1 MAPTYDKEMFNM
13 STSVN
18 KALNPMEAPLKM
30 KHARFI
36 IITTHRVKE
45 AKSLWMIFTRQPLME
60 NRFTAWK
67 FCHLLH
73 KVLREGHASTVKDSL
88 MHKKMIL
95 EMGKLWGH
103 LQDGVG
109 NCIQAYS
116 KLIVTKLEFHEK
128 NILFPGSLLIDFKEI
143 EKAAVDDINIYF
155 QLCVEIFDY
164 LDEILEV
171 QSRVFTSIN
180 AYRMSS
186 MTPQGQ
192 CRLAPLITLIQDSNP
207 LYDLCVRVMF
217 KLHDKLPND
226 ILTGHRDRFRE
237 LFFKIKAFYDNVR
250 PLQYFSDL
258 IQVPHLPESAPNFTS
273 KVDFGSY
280 VPPVMYVQPDPEPP
294 METLVDTSISQESIT
309 TPTPTATRTEIVDN
323 ASLQNT
329 IRDYEY
335 ALQDVQS
342 ELVTLRQNSEMRERN
357 YEHELTRLKNEIAG
371 LTSELTHS
379 KEICANMQALKD
391 SLEQKLIETPILLQK
406 ATEEE
411 QKAKISE
418 EKFSKLKAMYTQI
431 RDEHINLLRQ
441 HGESTKNL
449 NREKHINTELQDEV
463 SSLKSQISKI
473 KEELEKSEKI
483 STEKLAL
490 ATEIETVSQDFQ
502 RLQRE
507 HEKLRKE
514 YQRFS
519 DNKNSEIAE
528 LTVKAVQLQ
537 TESVALLESQL
548 KVAELEG
555 KLNTMNDAFTKTQ
568 MDHCVMVEE
577 LKRELE
583 NKKDN
588 ISELQTRHEREI
600 TEKVKKIKEL
610 EMGLNYVQ
618 QNLRENEIFVANL
631 EIKQRESIEKLQDY
645 QEQKSNLEAKL
656 IAASTAI
663 ETEVEARRESEMKCE
678 IKLNSLYQKVLN
690 TIELATE
697 AKVNEVNQ
705 PNFDKTIKLVGDM
718 EKILEQTSS
727 IYEKFVE
734 NKQLIDDVTQLTI
747 FLGCVFL
754 MLHEQCLL
762 IYNTT
767 TDIGKG
773 EDIYNQINSVK
784 DPLLTLFQQIKTVED
799 ITKTKHSIVE
809 TKQKLSALNKS
820 VAELNKSSSN
830 HMELGDLVENE
841 LAVMDKAIEEA
852 AEKFVE
858 LLSSA
863 RSKDEGIKLEVN
875 EKILDACT
883 FLMKCIKLLIRKAK
897 ALQEEIVSAGRGTT
911 SVKEFYKRN
920 SQWTEGLIS
929 ASKSVAK
936 GANLLVEAA
945 NKAIVSE
952 STQNFELIV
961 AAQEIAACTA
971 QLVIAS
977 KVKAPKESQKLGDLT
992 KASRDV
998 SQATGQVVAT
1008 VKDCNQSLEQ
1018 LQEVD
1023 FTKLTSSQAKTMEME
1038 IHVKVLELEQALQ
1051 MQRLKLASFRRKHY
1065 QNSDD

>member
-13 STSVN
+13 SISVN

-73 KVLREGHASTVKDSL
+73 KVLREGHASTIKDSQT
-88 MHKKMIL
+88 HKKMIL

-143 EKAAVDDINIYF
+143 EKAAGDDINIYF

-164 LDEILEV
+164 LDDILEV

-180 AYRMSS
+180 VYRMSS

-237 LFFKIKAFYDNVR
+237 LFFKIKTFYDNVR

-294 METLVDTSISQESIT
+294 METLVDTSISQESVT
-309 TPTPTATRTEIVDN
+309 TPTATGTEVVDN

-335 ALQDVQS
+335 ALQDMQT

-357 YEHELTRLKNEIAG
+357 YEHELTRLRNEITG

-411 QKAKISE
+411 QKAKTSE

-449 NREKHINTELQDEV
+449 NREKHINTELQNEV
-463 SSLKSQISKI
+463 SSLKSQIGEI
-473 KEELEKSEKI
+473 KGELEKSEKI
-483 STEKLAL
+483 TTEKLAL
-490 ATEIETVSQDFQ
+490 ATEIETVSQDYQ
-502 RLQRE
+502 KLQRE
-507 HEKLRKE
+507 HEELRKE

-519 DNKNSEIAE
+519 NNKKSEIAE

-537 TESVALLESQL
+537 TESVALLGSQS

-568 MDHCVMVEE
+568 MEHSVMVEE
-577 LKRELE
+577 LKRDIE
-583 NKKDN
+583 NKNYN
-588 ISELQTRHEREI
+588 ISELQTIHKREI
-600 TEKVKKIKEL
+600 TEKVDKIKEL
-610 EMGLNYVQ
+610 ELGLNNVEQ
-618 QNLRENEIFVANL
+618 TLRENKILVANL
-631 EIKQRESIEKLQDY
+631 EIEQRANIEKLQEY

-656 IAASTAI
+656 IAANTAI
-663 ETEVEARRESEMKCE
+663 EMEIGAKRESEMKYE
-678 IKLNSLYQKVLN
+678 NKLNSLYQKVLN
-690 TIELATE
+690 TIIFVTE

-727 IYEKFVE
+727 IYGKFVE
-734 NKQLIDDVTQLTI
+734 NKQLIDDVTQQTI
-747 FLGCVFL
+747 FLGCIFI

-784 DPLLTLFQQIKTVED
+784 DPLLTLFQQIKTIED
-799 ITKTKHSIVE
+799 ITKIKHSIVE

-820 VAELNKSSSN
+820 VSDLNKSSSN
-830 HMELGDLVENE
+830 HVELGDLVENE
-841 LAVMDKAIEEA
+841 LAEMDKAIEEA

-883 FLMKCIKLLIRKAK
+883 FLMQCIKLLIRKAK

-911 SVKEFYKRN
+911 SIKEFYKRN

>member
-1 MAPTYDKEMFNM
+1 MAPTYDKEMYNM
-13 STSVN
+13 SVSVN

-73 KVLREGHASTVKDSL
+73 KVLREGHTSTIKDSQT
-88 MHKKMIL
+88 HKKMIL

-128 NILFPGSLLIDFKEI
+128 NVLFPGSLFVDFKEI
-143 EKAAVDDINIYF
+143 EKAASDDINIYF

-226 ILTGHRDRFRE
+226 ILNGHRDRFRE
-237 LFFKIKAFYDNVR
+237 LFFKIRTFYENVR

-294 METLVDTSISQESIT
+294 MDNLVDTSISEEATMS
-309 TPTPTATRTEIVDN
+309 PTSAAGTEMVDN
-323 ASLQNT
+323 ASLQST
-329 IRDYEY
+329 IRDYEF
-335 ALQDVQS
+335 ALQDCQT
-342 ELVTLRQNSEMRERN
+342 ELITLKQN
-357 YEHELTRLKNEIAG
+357 YEIMERSYEREVSRLRNEITG
-371 LTSELTHS
+371 LTNELSHT
-379 KEICANMQALKD
+379 KEQCKNMQKINET
-391 SLEQKLIETPILLQK
+391 LEQKMVEAPILVQK

-411 QKAKISE
+411 QKAKASE

-441 HGESTKNL
+441 HGDTTKSL
-449 NREKHINTELQDEV
+449 NREKQQNTELHTENER
-463 SSLKSQISKI
+463 LKLQINEMTGKV
-473 KEELEKSEKI
+473 KKSEVI
-483 STEKLAL
+483 DMEKRTLE
-490 ATEIETVSQDFQ
+490 TQIETLTFDYKN
-502 RLQRE
+502 LQRE
-507 HEKLRKE
+507 HEEFKQEQQKHATNRT
-514 YQRFS
+514 
-519 DNKNSEIAE
+519 NEIAE
-528 LTVKAVQLQ
+528 LSVKVLQLQ
-537 TESVALLESQL
+537 TERVALNESETKAIQLEVQ
-548 KVAELEG
+548 
-555 KLNTMNDAFTKTQ
+555 LNTLNDAFTKAKIEYATIL
-568 MDHCVMVEE
+568 DE
-577 LKRELE
+577 LKQKLDSKNDSFNEMLATHEKLMLEKAEHVKELE
-583 NKKDN
+583 YSLDVAKVDLKEKQKMLTNLENEQRSN
-588 ISELQTRHEREI
+588 IEKLQQLQEEKICLEIKLKEANTILEREI
-600 TEKVKKIKEL
+600 TDKRKNEENCKIK
-610 EMGLNYVQ
+610 
-618 QNLRENEIFVANL
+618 I
-631 EIKQRESIEKLQDY
+631 
-645 QEQKSNLEAKL
+645 
-656 IAASTAI
+656 
-663 ETEVEARRESEMKCE
+663 
-678 IKLNSLYQKVLN
+678 NSLYESVLK
-690 TIELATE
+690 TMEYVTE
-697 AKVNEVNQ
+697 TKINETNQ
-705 PNFDKTIKLVGDM
+705 PNFDKTIKLIADM
-718 EKILEQTSS
+718 VTLLDQTNDNYC
-727 IYEKFVE
+727 IFID
-734 NKQLIDDVTQLTI
+734 NKLPMDDVTGKTI
-747 FLGCVFL
+747 LLGCVFIT
-754 MLHEQCLL
+754 LHEQCLL

-773 EDIYNQINSVK
+773 EDIYNQINNVK
-784 DPLLTLFQQIKTVED
+784 DPLLSLYQSIKNRAD
-799 ITKTKHSIVE
+799 IPNVQHFIKE
-809 TKQKLSALNKS
+809 TKEKLNELNKS
-820 VAELNKSSSN
+820 VFELNKASRKN
-830 HMELGDLVENE
+830 IELGDLVENE
-841 LAVMDKAIEEA
+841 LAEMDKAIEEA
-852 AEKFVE
+852 AAKFVE
-858 LLSSA
+858 LLSNS
-863 RSKDEGIKLEVN
+863 RSKDDGIKLEVN

-883 FLMKCIKLLIRKAK
+883 FLMQCIKLLIRKAK
-897 ALQEEIVSAGRGTT
+897 ALQEEIVSAGRGNT
-911 SVKEFYKRN
+911 SIKEFYKRN

-929 ASKSVAK
+929 AAKSVAK

-945 NKAIVSE
+945 NKAIISE
-952 STQNFELIV
+952 STQSFEIIV

-977 KVKAPKESQKLGDLT
+977 KVKAPKESQKLSDLT

-1008 VKDCNQSLEQ
+1008 VKDCNQTLEQ
-1018 LQEVD
+1018 IQEID
-1023 FTKLTSSQAKTMEME
+1023 FTKFTSSQAKTMEME

-1065 QNSDD
+1065 QNSDV

>member
-335 ALQDVQS
+335 ALQDVQT

-357 YEHELTRLKNEIAG
+357 YEHELTRLRNEIAG

-379 KEICANMQALKD
+379 KEICANIQALKD

-418 EKFSKLKAMYTQI
+418 EKFCKLKAMYTQI

-441 HGESTKNL
+441 
-449 NREKHINTELQDEV
+449 
-463 SSLKSQISKI
+463 
-473 KEELEKSEKI
+473 
-483 STEKLAL
+483 
-490 ATEIETVSQDFQ
+490 
-502 RLQRE
+502 
-507 HEKLRKE
+507 
-514 YQRFS
+514 
-519 DNKNSEIAE
+519 
-528 LTVKAVQLQ
+528 
-537 TESVALLESQL
+537 
-548 KVAELEG
+548 
-555 KLNTMNDAFTKTQ
+555 
-568 MDHCVMVEE
+568 
-577 LKRELE
+577 
-583 NKKDN
+583 
-588 ISELQTRHEREI
+588 
-600 TEKVKKIKEL
+600 
-610 EMGLNYVQ
+610 
-618 QNLRENEIFVANL
+618 ENEIFVANL
-631 EIKQRESIEKLQDY
+631 EIKQRANIEKLQEY
-645 QEQKSNLEAKL
+645 QEHKNNLEAKL

-663 ETEVEARRESEMKCE
+663 ETEVQARQESEMKYE

-727 IYEKFVE
+727 IYGKFVE

-747 FLGCVFL
+747 FLGCVFI

-784 DPLLTLFQQIKTVED
+784 DPLLTLFQQIKTLED
-799 ITKTKHSIVE
+799 VTKTKHSIVE

-830 HMELGDLVENE
+830 HVELGDLVENE
-841 LAVMDKAIEEA
+841 LAEMDKAVEEA

-875 EKILDACT
+875 EKIIDACT

-998 SQATGQVVAT
+998 SQGTGQVVAT

>member
-13 STSVN
+13 SVSVN

-73 KVLREGHASTVKDSL
+73 KVLREGHASTIKDSQT
-88 MHKKMIL
+88 HKKMIL

-143 EKAAVDDINIYF
+143 EKAAGDDINIYF

-164 LDEILEV
+164 LDDILEV

-237 LFFKIKAFYDNVR
+237 LFFKIKTFYDNVR

-294 METLVDTSISQESIT
+294 METLVDTSISQESAAS
-309 TPTPTATRTEIVDN
+309 TPTATGTEVVDN

-335 ALQDVQS
+335 ALQDVQT
-342 ELVTLRQNSEMRERN
+342 ELVTLRQNAEMRERN
-357 YEHELTRLKNEIAG
+357 YEHEITRLRNEIAG
-371 LTSELTHS
+371 LNGELQHT
-379 KEICANMQALKD
+379 KEICANMQTMKD

-411 QKAKISE
+411 QKAKTSE

-449 NREKHINTELQDEV
+449 NREKHANTELQDEV
-463 SSLKSQISKI
+463 NNLKSQISEMKG
-473 KEELEKSEKI
+473 ELEKTEQI
-483 STEKLAL
+483 GTEKLAL
-490 ATEIETVSQDFQ
+490 TTEIETISQDYKK
-502 RLQRE
+502 LQRE
-507 HEKLRKE
+507 HEELRNE

-519 DNKNSEIAE
+519 QNKNSEIAE
-528 LTVKAVQLQ
+528 LSIKAVQLQ
-537 TESVALLESQL
+537 TESAALIESQS
-548 KVAELEG
+548 KVAQLEE
-555 KLNTMNDAFTKTQ
+555 KLNTLNDYFNKKQIENFSTI
-568 MDHCVMVEE
+568 EE
-577 LKRELE
+577 LKRDLE
-583 NKKDN
+583 NKNGDINKLQTTHQTE
-588 ISELQTRHEREI
+588 ISE
-600 TEKVKKIKEL
+600 KVHKIKEL
-610 EMGLNYVQ
+610 ELSLNNME
-618 QNLRENEIFVANL
+618 QNLGENKTLVVNL
-631 EIKQRESIEKLQDY
+631 EKEQLSNIEKLQEY
-645 QEQKSNLEAKL
+645 QEQKNNLETKLVTANTALEMEIAAKL
-656 IAASTAI
+656 
-663 ETEVEARRESEMKCE
+663 ESEKKYE
-678 IKLNSLYQKVLN
+678 NKLNSLYQKVLN
-690 TIELATE
+690 TIEVVTD

-718 EKILEQTSS
+718 EKILEQTDS
-727 IYEKFVE
+727 IYAQFVE
-734 NKQLIDDVTQLTI
+734 HKLLMDDVTQQTI
-747 FLGCVFL
+747 FLGCAFIT
-754 MLHEQCLL
+754 LHEQCLL

-773 EDIYNQINSVK
+773 EDIYNQINIVK
-784 DPLLTLFQQIKTVED
+784 DPLLTLFQQMKTIED
-799 ITKTKHSIVE
+799 VAKIKHSIVE

-820 VAELNKSSSN
+820 VTELNKSSSN
-830 HMELGDLVENE
+830 HVELGDLVENE
-841 LAVMDKAIEEA
+841 LAEMDKAIEEA
-852 AEKFVE
+852 AGKFVE

-883 FLMKCIKLLIRKAK
+883 FLMQCIKLLIRKAK

-911 SVKEFYKRN
+911 SIKEFYKRN

-929 ASKSVAK
+929 AAKSVAK

>member
-1 MAPTYDKEMFNM
+1 MAPTYDKEMYNM
-13 STSVN
+13 SVSVN

-73 KVLREGHASTVKDSL
+73 KVLREGHASTIKDSQT
-88 MHKKMIL
+88 HKKMIL

-143 EKAAVDDINIYF
+143 EKAASDDINIYF

-164 LDEILEV
+164 LDDILEV

-237 LFFKIKAFYDNVR
+237 LFFKIKTFYDNVR

-280 VPPVMYVQPDPEPP
+280 VPPVMYVQPDPEPA
-294 METLVDTSISQESIT
+294 MENLVDTSVSQESVS
-309 TPTPTATRTEIVDN
+309 TPTATASDIVDN
-323 ASLQNT
+323 AALQNT

-335 ALQDVQS
+335 ALQDVQT
-342 ELVTLRQNSEMRERN
+342 ELITCKQNHEMMERN
-357 YEHELTRLKNEIAG
+357 YERELKRLRNDIVG
-371 LTSELTHS
+371 LTSELTRS
-379 KEICANMQALKD
+379 KEICTNMQALKD
-391 SLEQKLIETPILLQK
+391 SLEQKLVETPILMQK

-411 QKAKISE
+411 QKAKTSE
-418 EKFSKLKAMYTQI
+418 EKFNKLKAMYTQI
-431 RDEHINLLRQ
+431 RDEHISLLRQ

-449 NREKHINTELQDEV
+449 NREKQTNGELQSEV
-463 SSLKSQISKI
+463 QRLKSQISEI
-473 KEELEKSEKI
+473 KDELASNEVI
-483 STEKLAL
+483 SAEKLAL
-490 ATEIETVSQDFQ
+490 ATQIENMSRDYQK
-502 RLQRE
+502 LE
-507 HEKLRKE
+507 HEHEELRKE
-514 YQRFS
+514 YQSFS
-519 DNKNSEIAE
+519 AKKNIE
-528 LTVKAVQLQ
+528 
-537 TESVALLESQL
+537 
-548 KVAELEG
+548 
-555 KLNTMNDAFTKTQ
+555 
-568 MDHCVMVEE
+568 
-577 LKRELE
+577 
-583 NKKDN
+583 
-588 ISELQTRHEREI
+588 ISELTTKAMQLQSAESAALIESESKVVKLEEQLNTLNTALTKKQEEYSVRVDELQRNLDSKNDNINELRTVHAEEI
-600 TEKVKKIKEL
+600 LQKVEKIKEL
-610 EMGLNYVQ
+610 ELNLHTMELNLKDNKVLVADLENVQ
-618 QNLRENEIFVANL
+618 RINIKKMQEFRELI
-631 EIKQRESIEKLQDY
+631 Q
-645 QEQKSNLEAKL
+645 NLEAKL
-656 IAASTAI
+656 NEANLATNL
-663 ETEVEARRESEMKCE
+663 EVEAKRKSEESYENK
-678 IKLNSLYQKVLN
+678 ITSLYQSVLK
-690 TIELATE
+690 TMEFITE

-705 PNFDKTIKLVGDM
+705 PNFDKTIKLISEM
-718 EKILEQTSS
+718 EELIHQTHNA
-727 IYEKFVE
+727 YGQFVSD
-734 NKQLIDDVTQLTI
+734 KLFIDIVTQKTI
-747 FLGCVFL
+747 LLGCVFTT
-754 MLHEQCLL
+754 LHEQCLL

-773 EDIYNQINSVK
+773 EDIHNQINGVK
-784 DPLLTLFQQIKTVED
+784 DPLLSLFQLIKNNED
-799 ITKTKHSIVE
+799 VSKIQHSISE
-809 TKQKLSALNKS
+809 IKQKLRALNES
-820 VAELNKSSSN
+820 VTELNKANSKN
-830 HMELGDLVENE
+830 IDLGDLVENE
-841 LAVMDKAIEEA
+841 LAEMDKAIEEA
-852 AEKFVE
+852 AVKFVE

-863 RSKDEGIKLEVN
+863 RSKDDGIKLEVN

-883 FLMKCIKLLIRKAK
+883 SLMHCIKLLIRKAK
-897 ALQEEIVSAGRGTT
+897 ALQAEIVSAGRGTT
-911 SVKEFYKRN
+911 SIKEFYKRN

-929 ASKSVAK
+929 AAKSVAK

-945 NKAIVSE
+945 NKAIISE
-952 STQNFELIV
+952 SAQNFEIIV

-977 KVKAPKESQKLGDLT
+977 KVKAPKESQKLVDLT

>member
-13 STSVN
+13 SISVN

-73 KVLREGHASTVKDSL
+73 KVLREGHASAIKDSQT
-88 MHKKMIL
+88 HKKMIL

-128 NILFPGSLLIDFKEI
+128 NVLFPGSLLIDFKEI
-143 EKAAVDDINIYF
+143 EKAASDDINIYF

-164 LDEILEV
+164 LDDILEV

-237 LFFKIKAFYDNVR
+237 LFFKIKSFYNNVR

-273 KVDFGSY
+273 KVDFKSY
-280 VPPVMYVQPDPEPP
+280 VPPVMHVQPDPEPP
-294 METLVDTSISQESIT
+294 MDTLVDTSISQESAS
-309 TPTPTATRTEIVDN
+309 TPTATGPDVADSAI
-323 ASLQNT
+323 LQNT

-342 ELVTLRQNSEMRERN
+342 ELLTVKQNYEMMERN
-357 YEHELTRLKNEIAG
+357 YEHELQHLRNEIGG
-371 LTSELTHS
+371 LTTELAQS
-379 KEICANMQALKD
+379 KELCTNMQALKD
-391 SLEQKLIETPILLQK
+391 TLEQKLSETPVLMQK

-411 QKAKISE
+411 QKAKTSE
-418 EKFSKLKAMYTQI
+418 EKFNKLKAMYTQM

-441 HGESTKNL
+441 HGESTKSL
-449 NREKHINTELQDEV
+449 NREKLANSELHAEVDNLKLQITE
-463 SSLKSQISKI
+463 I
-473 KEELEKSEKI
+473 KNELEKSEKI
-483 STEKLAL
+483 GNEKLEL
-490 ATEIETVSQDFQ
+490 ATEIETIKRDYQKLKQ
-502 RLQRE
+502 E
-507 HEKLRKE
+507 HEDLRKE
-514 YQRFS
+514 YQRFT

-528 LTVKAVQLQ
+528 LSVKAVQLQ
-537 TESVALLESQL
+537 AESMALIESQA
-548 KVAELEG
+548 KVVQLED
-555 KLNTMNDAFTKTQ
+555 KLNTINDTLNKDQ
-568 MDHCVMVEE
+568 MEHSVIVNQFKKD
-577 LKRELE
+577 LE
-583 NKKDN
+583 NKNDN
-588 ISELQTRHEREI
+588 IIELQAKHEKEI
-600 TEKVKKIKEL
+600 LEKVNKIKALEL
-610 EMGLNYVQ
+610 SINAVEA
-618 QNLRENEIFVANL
+618 NLTESKAVVANL
-631 EIKQRESIEKLQDY
+631 ETAQHTHLAKLQEL
-645 QEQKSNLEAKL
+645 QEQKRILEANLNTANTALASETAAKL
-656 IAASTAI
+656 K
-663 ETEVEARRESEMKCE
+663 SEEEYKNK
-678 IKLNSLYQKVLN
+678 INSLYQKVLG
-690 TIELATE
+690 TIEFITE
-697 AKVNEVNQ
+697 SKVNEVNQ

-718 EKILEQTSS
+718 ERSLQLTDKSYKQCA
-727 IYEKFVE
+727 E
-734 NKQLIDDVTQLTI
+734 NKQVVEDVTQQTI
-747 FLGCVFL
+747 HLVSVFIT
-754 MLHEQCLL
+754 LHEQCLL

-773 EDIYNQINSVK
+773 EDIYNQINNVK
-784 DPLLTLFQQIKTVED
+784 DPLLTLLRQIKNFENISKFEHSIED
-799 ITKTKHSIVE
+799 IR
-809 TKQKLSALNKS
+809 QKLSLLNKS
-820 VAELNKSSSN
+820 VAELNNANSK
-830 HMELGDLVENE
+830 HIELGDLVENE
-841 LAVMDKAIEEA
+841 LAEMDKAIEEA
-852 AEKFVE
+852 AAKFVE

-883 FLMKCIKLLIRKAK
+883 FLMQCIKLLIRKAK
-897 ALQEEIVSAGRGTT
+897 ALQGEIVSAGRGTT

>member
-1 MAPTYDKEMFNM
+1 MAPTYDKEMYNM
-13 STSVN
+13 SVSVN

-73 KVLREGHASTVKDSL
+73 KVLREGHTSAIKDSQT
-88 MHKKMIL
+88 HKKMIL

-116 KLIVTKLEFHEK
+116 KLVVTKLEFHEK
-128 NILFPGSLLIDFKEI
+128 NVLFPGSLLIDFKEI
-143 EKAAVDDINIYF
+143 EKAADDDINIYF

-164 LDEILEV
+164 LDDILDV
-171 QSRVFTSIN
+171 QSRVFASIN

-237 LFFKIKAFYDNVR
+237 LFFKIKVFYDNVR

-294 METLVDTSISQESIT
+294 MENLVDTSITQESAAS
-309 TPTPTATRTEIVDN
+309 TPTAAGPDLVDN
-323 ASLQNT
+323 AALQNT

-335 ALQDVQS
+335 ALQDVQT
-342 ELVTLRQNSEMRERN
+342 ELVSCKQN
-357 YEHELTRLKNEIAG
+357 YEMMEKNFERELKRLRNDIAG
-371 LTSELTHS
+371 LTSELAHS
-379 KEICANMQALKD
+379 KELCANMQAMKEA
-391 SLEQKLIETPILLQK
+391 LEQKLVETPILVQK

-411 QKAKISE
+411 QKAKTSE
-418 EKFSKLKAMYTQI
+418 EKFNKLKAMYTQI

-449 NREKHINTELQDEV
+449 NREKQTNAELKIEV
-463 SSLKSQISKI
+463 ETLTSKI
-473 KEELEKSEKI
+473 DEIKGELENNEVI
-483 STEKLAL
+483 GAEKLAL
-490 ATEIETVSQDFQ
+490 ATQIETISRDYQK
-502 RLQRE
+502 LQHE
-507 HEKLRKE
+507 HEELRKE
-514 YQRFS
+514 YQSFTT
-519 DNKNSEIAE
+519 NKNSEISE
-528 LTVKAVQLQ
+528 LTAKAVKLQ
-537 TESVALLESQL
+537 TETAALIESES
-548 KVAELEG
+548 KVAQLEAQ
-555 KLNTMNDAFTKTQ
+555 LNTVNGELAKKQ
-568 MDHCVMVEE
+568 VEHAVILDEFKRSLDLRDENLNE
-577 LKRELE
+577 LRKMHA
-583 NKKDN
+583 K
-588 ISELQTRHEREI
+588 EI
-600 TEKVKKIKEL
+600 LEKVENIKEL
-610 EMGLNYVQ
+610 ETNLYALELNLKETNV
-618 QNLRENEIFVANL
+618 LVADL
-631 EIKQRESIEKLQDY
+631 ETLQRTNTEQLHELL
-645 QEQKSNLEAKL
+645 EQKNHLQEKFNESN
-656 IAASTAI
+656 TAYQS
-663 ETEVEARRESEMKCE
+663 EVEAKRKSVEKYENRITALFK
-678 IKLNSLYQKVLN
+678 NVLK
-690 TIELATE
+690 TMELVTE
-697 AKVNEVNQ
+697 AKVNETNQ

-718 EKILEQTSS
+718 EELLEQADNA
-727 IYEKFVE
+727 YEQFITDKLLV
-734 NKQLIDDVTQLTI
+734 DDVTRKTI
-747 FLGCVFL
+747 LLGCVFVT
-754 MLHEQCLL
+754 LHEQCLL

-773 EDIYNQINSVK
+773 EEIYNQINSAK
-784 DPLLTLFQQIKTVED
+784 EPLLTLFQQIKNSED
-799 ITKTKHSIVE
+799 ISKIRYSIADI
-809 TKQKLSALNKS
+809 KLKLSALNES
-820 VAELNKSSSN
+820 VAQLNKASSKN
-830 HMELGDLVENE
+830 IDLGDLVENE
-841 LAVMDKAIEEA
+841 LAEMDKAIEEA

-858 LLSSA
+858 LLSNA
-863 RSKDEGIKLEVN
+863 RCKDDGIKLEVN

-883 FLMKCIKLLIRKAK
+883 FLMQCIKLLIRKAK

-911 SVKEFYKRN
+911 SIKEFYKRN

-929 ASKSVAK
+929 AAKSVAK

-952 STQNFELIV
+952 SAQNFEIIV

-1018 LQEVD
+1018 LHEVD
-1023 FTKLTSSQAKTMEME
+1023 FTKLNSSQAKTMEME

>member
-441 HGESTKNL
+441 
-449 NREKHINTELQDEV
+449 
-463 SSLKSQISKI
+463 
-473 KEELEKSEKI
+473 
-483 STEKLAL
+483 
-490 ATEIETVSQDFQ
+490 
-502 RLQRE
+502 
-507 HEKLRKE
+507 
-514 YQRFS
+514 
-519 DNKNSEIAE
+519 
-528 LTVKAVQLQ
+528 
-537 TESVALLESQL
+537 
-548 KVAELEG
+548 
-555 KLNTMNDAFTKTQ
+555 
-568 MDHCVMVEE
+568 
-577 LKRELE
+577 
-583 NKKDN
+583 
-588 ISELQTRHEREI
+588 
-600 TEKVKKIKEL
+600 
-610 EMGLNYVQ
+610 
-618 QNLRENEIFVANL
+618 ENEIFVANL